1 MLLYGI
7 GVQDLPLAMVG
18 LAIVVVAA
26 AARIAATHL
35 AMLIVGIA
43 GGLGMAA
50 LGGWRMR
57 WRR

>member
-18 LAIVVVAA
+18 LAIVAVAA
-26 AARIAATHL
+26 AARIAAPQL
-35 AMLIVGIA
+35 AMLIVGIV
-43 GGLGMAA
+43 GGLSMAA